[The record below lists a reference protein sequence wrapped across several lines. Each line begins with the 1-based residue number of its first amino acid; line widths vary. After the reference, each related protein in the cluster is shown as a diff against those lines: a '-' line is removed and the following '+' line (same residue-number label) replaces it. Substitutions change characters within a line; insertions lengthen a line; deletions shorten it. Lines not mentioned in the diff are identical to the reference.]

1 MTYKVFPGMG
11 FIPAVSWA
19 RKKSL
24 TPTLTG
30 SRVLTWFVT
39 PKNIS
44 GSLARFLFL
53 ERGTS
58 WSVAVP
64 EIFFDHDRGGVNRAH
79 DTEPGRGSVMTP
91 DLILDPGLRA
101 VMTAY
106 FFDDVNAEIFHFP
119 DPGRVQT
126 GSPPSLGQS
135 RVNPGWARHRDNLG
149 VYTFFSRNKNV
160 FGGGPWKLCS
170 GIAVAY
176 LMRGTPWF

>member
-1 MTYKVFPGMG
+1 MSPEKESNPDVD
-11 FIPAVSWA
+11 
-19 RKKSL
+19 
-24 TPTLTG
+24 
-30 SRVLTWFVT
+30 RVTSPEMICDPEKYFGV
-39 PKNIS
+39 IS
-44 GSLARFLFL
+44 PFLFL

-91 DLILDPGLRA
+91 DLILDPGLGA